1 MIGFKDLKSIIV
13 RNSRTTDDKSKSSD
27 INAKFNF
34 VINVDRLEKALNGK
48 SDLHVVA
55 FSKNIVSR
63 VPDISELQLISE
75 YVHKKEE
82 INTIFDGKTQIATF
96 MFYCDMNDQ
105 LHIGEKDKTYTSKE
119 ISDAINTDE
128 TPDKDIAMILAESY
142 PMYRAMVVRRFDN
155 RKDKFVYSIYFRSSY
170 SMITYI
176 NSLKEEGKFNSSEE
190 KDEEESSFLDSLP
203 VDGDK

>member
-1 MIGFKDLKSIIV
+1 MIGFKDLKSVIV
-13 RNSRTTDDKSKSSD
+13 RNSRTTDDKNKSSD

-34 VINVDRLEKALNGK
+34 VINVDRLEKALNSK

-55 FSKNIVSR
+55 FGKNIVSR

-96 MFYCDMNDQ
+96 MFYCDMNGQ
-105 LHIGEKDKTYTSKE
+105 LHIGQKDKEYTAKE
-119 ISDAINTDE
+119 ISDLINTDN
-128 TPDKDIAMILAESY
+128 PDKEIAMILAENY
-142 PMYRAMVVRRFDN
+142 PMYRTMVVRRFDN

-176 NSLKEEGKFNSSEE
+176 NSLKEEGKFNSSEDNNE
-190 KDEEESSFLDSLP
+190 IEETPAENE
-203 VDGDK
+203 

>member
-13 RNSRTTDDKSKSSD
+13 RSSRTTDDKNKSSD
-27 INAKFNF
+27 INNKFNF
-34 VINVDRLEKALNGK
+34 VINVDRLEKALSSK

-55 FSKNIVSR
+55 FTKNIVSR
-63 VPDISELQLISE
+63 VPEISELQLISE
-75 YVHKKEE
+75 YVHKREE

-96 MFYCDMNDQ
+96 MFYCDMNNQ
-105 LHIGEKDKTYTSKE
+105 LHIGEKENTYTAKE

-128 TPDKDIAMILAESY
+128 NPDKEIAMILAEGF
-142 PMYRAMVVRRFDN
+142 PMYRTMVVRRFDN

-176 NSLKEEGKFNSSEE
+176 NSLKEEGKFNS
-190 KDEEESSFLDSLP
+190 EEESTP
-203 VDGDK
+203 VEGE

>member
-13 RNSRTTDDKSKSSD
+13 RNSRTDDKNKSSD

-34 VINVDRLEKALNGK
+34 TINVDRLEKALSSK

-96 MFYCDMNDQ
+96 MFYCDMNGQ
-105 LHIGEKDKTYTSKE
+105 LHIGEKEKTYSTKE
-119 ISDAINTDE
+119 ISDMINTDE
-128 TPDKDIAMILAESY
+128 NPNKEIAMILAEGY

-176 NSLKEEGKFNSSEE
+176 NSLKEEGKFNSADEKDIEEETPETGSEE
-190 KDEEESSFLDSLP
+190 
-203 VDGDK
+203 

>member
-13 RNSRTTDDKSKSSD
+13 RNSRTDDKNKSSD

-34 VINVDRLEKALNGK
+34 TINVDRLEKALSSK

-96 MFYCDMNDQ
+96 MFYCDMNGQ
-105 LHIGEKDKTYTSKE
+105 LHIGEKEKSYTAKE
-119 ISDAINTDE
+119 ISDMINTDE
-128 TPDKDIAMILAESY
+128 NPDKEIAMILAEGY

-176 NSLKEEGKFNSSEE
+176 NSLKEEGKFNSADE
-190 KDEEESSFLDSLP
+190 KDIEEETP
-203 VDGDK
+203 VEVSE

>member
-13 RNSRTTDDKSKSSD
+13 RNSRTDDKNKSSD

-34 VINVDRLEKALNGK
+34 TINVDRLEKALSSK

-96 MFYCDMNDQ
+96 MFYCDMNGQ
-105 LHIGEKDKTYTSKE
+105 LHIGEKEKSYTAKE
-119 ISDAINTDE
+119 ISDMINTDE
-128 TPDKDIAMILAESY
+128 NPDKEIAMILAEGY

-176 NSLKEEGKFNSSEE
+176 NSLKEEGKFNSADE
-190 KDEEESSFLDSLP
+190 KDIEEETP
-203 VDGDK
+203 VEVGE

>member
-13 RNSRTTDDKSKSSD
+13 RSSRTTDDKNKSSD
-27 INAKFNF
+27 INNKFNF
-34 VINVDRLEKALNGK
+34 VINVDRLEKALSSK

-55 FSKNIVSR
+55 FTKNIVSR

-75 YVHKKEE
+75 YVHKREE

-96 MFYCDMNDQ
+96 MFYCDMNNQ
-105 LHIGEKDKTYTSKE
+105 LHIGEKENTYTAKE

-128 TPDKDIAMILAESY
+128 NPDKEIAMILAEGF
-142 PMYRAMVVRRFDN
+142 PMYRTMVVRRFDN

-176 NSLKEEGKFNSSEE
+176 NSLKEEGKFNS
-190 KDEEESSFLDSLP
+190 EEESTP
-203 VDGDK
+203 VEGE

>member
-13 RNSRTTDDKSKSSD
+13 RNSRTVDDKNKSSD

-34 VINVDRLEKALNGK
+34 TINVDRLEKALSSK

-96 MFYCDMNDQ
+96 MFYCDMNGT
-105 LHIGEKDKTYTSKE
+105 LHIGEKDNTYTSKE
-119 ISDAINTDE
+119 ICDAINTDE
-128 TPDKDIAMILAESY
+128 EPDKEIAMILAESF

-176 NSLKEEGKFNSSEE
+176 NSLKEEGKFNSADNKDTVEEIPETTSEE
-190 KDEEESSFLDSLP
+190 
-203 VDGDK
+203 

>member
-13 RNSRTTDDKSKSSD
+13 RSSRTTDDKNKSSD
-27 INAKFNF
+27 INNKFNF
-34 VINVDRLEKALNGK
+34 VINVDKLEKALNNK
-48 SDLHVVA
+48 CDLHVVA
-55 FSKNIVSR
+55 FSKFIESR
-63 VPDISELQLISE
+63 VPDINELQLISE

-96 MFYCDMNDQ
+96 MFYCDMDGQ
-105 LHIGEKDKTYTSKE
+105 LHIGEKENTYTAKE
-119 ISDAINTDE
+119 ISDAINTDNN
-128 TPDKDIAMILAESY
+128 PDKDIATIIASEF

-176 NSLKEEGKFNSSEE
+176 NSLKAEGSFNSSEE
-190 KDEEESSFLDSLP
+190 KNINEEIPTEE
-203 VDGDK
+203 